1 MIRPTRSQ
9 GDTPVLGS
17 EDIIFPRWK
26 SGPLTPMQGLSPN
39 STAMTLLAGFAQGN
53 VQMQGNTIM
62 HLQEGNLARLQQVT
76 IELLDPGTGRVVGSI
91 PDVNFVEGMKQM
103 SDGESIGEILNEL
116 VPQGSENDDQSN
128 ERGSDCGYNSM
139 AREKQGKPSAVPSP
153 ATKAA
158 NKERKKEKQEKKDEG
173 KDKLKPPLRSG
184 LGPPALTTP
193 LLMTMGPTTRPSP
206 AKHDVMTSPEG
217 APLLKDPKIDKRTGV
232 PKTSEAEKAQIREL
246 LAGRE
251 KGKTAEAEESE
262 ETEEEE
268 TGKKTPPRRTSRDL
282 E

>member
-1 MIRPTRSQ
+1 MMIKVMKEALIVVITAWQEKSKAS
-9 GDTPVLGS
+9 PVQYRHQ
-17 EDIIFPRWK
+17 P
-26 SGPLTPMQGLSPN
+26 P
-39 STAMTLLAGFAQGN
+39 
-53 VQMQGNTIM
+53 
-62 HLQEGNLARLQQVT
+62 
-76 IELLDPGTGRVVGSI
+76 
-91 PDVNFVEGMKQM
+91 KQL
-103 SDGESIGEILNEL
+103 I
-116 VPQGSENDDQSN
+116 
-128 ERGSDCGYNSM
+128 
-139 AREKQGKPSAVPSP
+139 
-153 ATKAA
+153 
-158 NKERKKEKQEKKDEG
+158 RKKEKKDEG

-251 KGKTAEAEESE
+251 KGKTAEAEEAE